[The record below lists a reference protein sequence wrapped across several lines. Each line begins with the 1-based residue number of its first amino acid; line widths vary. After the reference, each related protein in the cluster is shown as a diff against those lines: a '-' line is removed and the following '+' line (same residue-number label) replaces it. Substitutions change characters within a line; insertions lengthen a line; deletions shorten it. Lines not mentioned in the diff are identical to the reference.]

1 MIEKIIPYD
10 EWSTMKAP
18 IEPEDKRFASK
29 IQVLESFETLKEHD
43 IVLMGIPQDIGI
55 VRNGGRPGASTAP
68 FKIREFLGKLSVFG
82 IQYFKGSIYDAGNI
96 DCEGRDLED
105 IRNDHYEILHRILQ
119 TGAKAIILGGG
130 HDIAYPNCKAFLDM
144 SEKAGIINIDPHL
157 DVRVKID
164 GLSHSGTPFRE
175 MLEYGKPS
183 EFVEFGT
190 QKFSASLHHREFVE
204 FHGGRIISYDHI
216 RAIGN
221 PGQQLR
227 EMIRSMKD
235 AGLSSYVSFDMDS
248 VCSAFAPGVSA
259 PASIGFT
266 SDEII
271 EMAYWAGAEGCRM
284 IDIVE
289 VNPTYDIDD
298 RTSRLASLMIAT
310 YISGL
315 ADHS

>member
-29 IQVLESFETLKEHD
+29 IMVLESFETLKEHD

-55 VRNGGRPGASTAP
+55 VRNGGRPGASIAP

-105 IRNDHYEILHRILQ
+105 IRNDHYETLHRILQ
-119 TGAKAIILGGG
+119 KGARVIILGGG
-130 HDIAYPNCKAFLDM
+130 HDIAFPNCKAFLDM
-144 SEKAGIINIDPHL
+144 NEKAGIINIDPHL

-175 MLEYGKPS
+175 MLEYRKPS

-190 QKFSASLHHREFVE
+190 QKFAASLHHRDFVE
-204 FHGGRIISYDHI
+204 LHGGRIIPYEHI

-227 EMIRSMKD
+227 EMIRSMHD

-298 RTSRLASLMIAT
+298 RTSRLAGLMIAT